1 MSKGV
6 RFRTTIANLTERS
19 ETAPRSGEGIAGA
32 QRPQTKAPLV
42 QQGELREAVRGLLA
56 RSAHK
61 LRLPLFNKGS
71 SAKR

>member
-19 ETAPRSGEGIAGA
+19 ETAPHSGEGI
-32 QRPQTKAPLV
+32 
-42 QQGELREAVRGLLA
+42 EEELA

-61 LRLPLFNKGS
+61 PKGS
-71 SAKR
+71 SCSARGAVTKWLRANDATVSPVGCQRS